1 MRSLA
6 LRTLLPALMLLLVG
20 CDDAS
25 QSINKTVYI
34 ELPGSHFSNY
44 AYAIGTVTE
53 ERNGRYKIRIDQIN
67 AKPDSDN
74 DQLKDL
80 RLGRFVELPKD
91 SVLEGKGAA
100 IVVDQMLDQVQALE
114 LVVQNVLSLNQV
126 GPEAFRTLQ
135 VAADTGGQ
143 PEISCTLE
151 LVAAQETSPL
161 YRDNQLQID
170 TAAQAIENNTRI
182 LEDYNRFNIARKAL
196 KNAGNQDACIYLTIR
211 MIRETDFDLRSY
223 VATLKGSDTERLK
236 EQMQPVIAINRA
248 LLDFKTGHFSE
259 VPNGLDEQGYVGE
272 KLSNL
277 TTDLR
282 RYYAFNYFRDFRH
295 DLETFKK
302 PSDVIGRFQKD
313 KEDSLVLAEL
323 LGGEIL
329 TERNLNEDYLNYYK
343 LNKQIPAKMS
353 QDLDDDNYFERA
365 KEGFTVVNPTDEQ
378 RLMGLERYIHDFP
391 DGRHVEEAREL
402 IEGIKTQ
409 LNPPQGLPAVLPEV
423 RVPEEPREI
432 PSQLPPAQP

>member
-1 MRSLA
+1 M
-6 LRTLLPALMLLLVG
+6 LMG
-20 CDDAS
+20 CDEAS
-25 QSINKTVYI
+25 KSMNKTIYI

-44 AYAIGTVTE
+44 AYAVGTVTE
-53 ERNGRYKIRIDQIN
+53 ERKGQYKIRIDQIK

-74 DQLKDL
+74 ELLKQM

-91 SVLEGKGAA
+91 RVLEGKGAVK
-100 IVVDQMLDQVQALE
+100 VVEQSLEQVQALE
-114 LVVQNVLSLNQV
+114 RIVQNVLSLNQV
-126 GPEAFRTLQ
+126 GPETFKTLQ
-135 VAADTGGQ
+135 LVADTGDQ
-143 PEISCTLE
+143 PEISCTLD

-170 TAAQAIENNTRI
+170 TAAKAIENNTRI
-182 LEDYNRFNIARKAL
+182 LEDYDRFSQARHAL
-196 KNAGNQDACIYLTIR
+196 KNSGNQDACIYLAIR
-211 MIRETDFDLRSY
+211 MIRETDFDLRAY
-223 VATLKGSDTERLK
+223 VADLKGSDTERLK
-236 EQMQPVIAINRA
+236 EQMQPVIAINRS
-248 LLDFKTGHFSE
+248 LLDFQTGHFAE
-259 VPNGLDEQGYVGE
+259 IPNGLDEEGYVQE
-272 KLSNL
+272 KLANL

-295 DLETFKK
+295 DLESFGQV
-302 PSDVIGRFQKD
+302 SEVIDRFQKD
-313 KEDSLVLAEL
+313 KEDSSVLVEL

-343 LNKQIPAKMS
+343 LNKQIPARMS

-378 RLMGLERYIHDFP
+378 KLLGLERYVHDFP
-391 DGRHVEEAREL
+391 EGRHVDEARVLIDEL
-402 IEGIKTQ
+402 KAR
-409 LNPPQGLPAVLPEV
+409 LSAPPAPPTGLPEV